1 MASILVFLLLGT
13 LLLPMINVAGNT
25 SVSTSVSVDS
35 DHHGNVSNGGFVYT
49 SANPALSLS
58 VDNPNNASVI
68 STVYRLTSSASNQ
81 TFTYNGTFTIYQNHS
96 NNYTL
101 HYRTNSTSGLE
112 NWKMLSIS
120 VDADSPEL
128 SISSNNQLPA
138 RYVHNSSSYVISA
151 SNPIKIECSDNL
163 SGVQFI
169 QYLLG
174 NLSAQVSSSSVNITS
189 SILNQSTTNGH
200 GRLNVSCVD
209 MVGNTQN
216 MTFSLVLDDEIPI
229 LSVVESGT
237 RTGVC
242 VGNSW
247 KLRPTS
253 SDNHS
258 TSSVQQLQQSTWISA
273 PQSISPASSGNST
286 ITLRALDSAGY
297 FSPPQQ
303 WTIYLDSS
311 SPQIQ
316 SSINSTSVLVNVS
329 DDCGFGYALVQW
341 ETLAGQTSGWSSSL
355 HPQFSMSTNFNGSVV
370 RANIRA
376 FDTVGN
382 EKHHRQDG

>member
-169 QYLLG
+169 QYSLG

-209 MVGNTQN
+209 MVGNAQN

-237 RTGVC
+237 RTGFVLEIL
-242 VGNSW
+242 GNSVP
-247 KLRPTS
+247 RPAIITPHQVFNNFNNRPGS
-253 SDNHS
+253 PLLNQSARSLPGIRQSHS
-258 TSSVQQLQQSTWISA
+258 GHWILLDILALHNSGPFISTHLLLKFNPQSTA
-273 PQSISPASSGNST
+273 RAS
-286 ITLRALDSAGY
+286 
-297 FSPPQQ
+297 
-303 WTIYLDSS
+303 W
-311 SPQIQ
+311 
-316 SSINSTSVLVNVS
+316 
-329 DDCGFGYALVQW
+329 
-341 ETLAGQTSGWSSSL
+341 
-355 HPQFSMSTNFNGSVV
+355 
-370 RANIRA
+370 
-376 FDTVGN
+376 
-382 EKHHRQDG
+382 